1 MIDTPG
7 GARRTHEVRRDR
19 QRCARSSAGPA
30 HAPAAPGIRRGH
42 GPTPRRAQGDD
53 EFVLDRSAG
62 MPPSAPRTRSAGHSE
77 GTRRPG
83 RPCQPVRCHRERG
96 RWSRRVH
103 HVALM
108 RNVELVVKYLPGPVA
123 TTGRNGYSG
132 VFRCAVDVDAAFRRA
147 EPPTHDD
154 WIYRA
159 IPSGHD
165 RTFVK
170 VALDRIAD
178 VCREAAGYHASMGP
192 PASGDAIPLGEFADA
207 LAVLMPGADGPGARR
222 RATGGRAATGRK
234 GTVRQPTLDE
244 RRPRSGSMEPPRTL
258 RRRSAPRAAKPRTGR
273 DLRRPGRDQPVL
285 LRRCDREARRDPRSL
300 RTEPR

>member
-1 MIDTPG
+1 MVET
-7 GARRTHEVRRDR
+7 VN
-19 QRCARSSAGPA
+19 
-30 HAPAAPGIRRGH
+30 
-42 GPTPRRAQGDD
+42 
-53 EFVLDRSAG
+53 
-62 MPPSAPRTRSAGHSE
+62 
-77 GTRRPG
+77 
-83 RPCQPVRCHRERG
+83 
-96 RWSRRVH
+96 

-123 TTGRNGYSG
+123 TAGRNGYSG
-132 VFRCAVDVDAAFRRA
+132 VFRCAVDVDATFRRA

-178 VCREAAGYHASMGP
+178 VCREAAGYHASMRP

-222 RATGGRAATGRK
+222 RAIGGRAATGRK
-234 GTVRQPTLDE
+234 GTVRQATLDSTAEVWVDGTTPDPQAGE
-244 RRPRSGSMEPPRTL
+244 RPEAGEAANEQESPSSRPRPAGPPPQVRSGG
-258 RRRSAPRAAKPRTGR
+258 APRPAIASDGSPVIRYPFEVRGRGNRFRLRAVVEVMTSDGGQVEPEAPVGYTPPSIRAWTDPTGTEHR
-273 DLRRPGRDQPVL
+273 GEELIVGPDEVDGTWSVDVPID
-285 LRRCDREARRDPRSL
+285 DEAVMRVDIIP
-300 RTEPR
+300 EVA